1 MVRKLDIP
9 NGENSLAGNKSAE
22 EMEKDKKNEREEE
35 NKEKKKEEKE
45 EKEIK
50 QEEKNNPQPI
60 TDDNIEPST
69 LDLQLPVVDERKCFR
84 CGQRKIL
91 NGVCQNCGERYDN

>member
-9 NGENSLAGNKSAE
+9 NGENSLADNKSAE
-22 EMEKDKKNEREEE
+22 EMEKDKKNEKEEE
-35 NKEKKKEEKE
+35 EEDKKQE
-45 EKEIK
+45 EIK
-50 QEEKNNPQPI
+50 QEGEKEENNSQPI
-60 TDDNIEPST
+60 TDDNIKPST
-69 LDLQLPVVDERKCFR
+69 LDLQLSVVDERKCFR